1 MLSRATL
8 TSNVRQP
15 FFWAAFVFEILLI
28 IPWMNDEKAT
38 LTGIVVQATLY
49 LFFIWW
55 LTYFLIRREMRQE
68 LGVFWQSFIGFFAA
82 WEALF
87 ISLYLPLLITKFAGY
102 MFGHP
107 EWSQPFE
114 FTWSNTKTAYSIL
127 MIEMVIGIPL
137 ALLSAF
143 IHCLVLKYME
153 TSKEIESS

>member
-1 MLSRATL
+1 
-8 TSNVRQP
+8 
-15 FFWAAFVFEILLI
+15 
-28 IPWMNDEKAT
+28 MNDEKAT

-49 LFFIWW
+49 LFFVYW

-102 MFGHP
+102 MLGHP

-114 FTWSNTKTAYSIL
+114 FTWSTTTTAYSIL

-143 IHCLVLKYME
+143 VHCLVLKYME
-153 TSKEIESS
+153 TGKEIESS

>member
-8 TSNVRQP
+8 SSNVRQP
-15 FFWAAFVFEILLI
+15 FFWAAFVFQILLL

-38 LTGIVVQATLY
+38 LTGLVVQATLY

-102 MFGHP
+102 MTGHP
-107 EWSQPFE
+107 EWSAPFE
-114 FTWSNTKTAYSIL
+114 FSWSSGKTGYSIL

-137 ALLSAF
+137 ALLAAF
-143 IHCLVLKYME
+143 IHCLVLRYME
-153 TSKEIESS
+153 AAEEVESS